1 MATLKRKL
9 KATMLRETQC
19 ELDVK
24 SATSNERCKAT
35 PQLLASIS
43 HYARSEIYR
52 PLVFRIIS
60 KRLQDKGSLWL
71 HPYKSLL
78 VLQHLLSIEDVEIRQ
93 QVLDLRSFIAHLLSF
108 EYREKSV
115 DYGVE
120 GESGGCVCVEA
131 PVGKHL
137 LLTYVCHVYLGECGH
152 ANLEYNGIHAISISF
167 SPLTTMLLLLGLC

>member
-1 MATLKRKL
+1 MRTIPLLCFHVTLHCAMFCQRDSRVG
-9 KATMLRETQC
+9 MLGLTRFLLTR
-19 ELDVK
+19 LPPAFDVK
-24 SATSNERCKAT
+24 
-35 PQLLASIS
+35 L
-43 HYARSEIYR
+43 
-52 PLVFRIIS
+52 
-60 KRLQDKGSLWL
+60 
-71 HPYKSLL
+71 LL
-78 VLQHLLSIEDVEIRQ
+78 V
-93 QVLDLRSFIAHLLSF
+93 AF